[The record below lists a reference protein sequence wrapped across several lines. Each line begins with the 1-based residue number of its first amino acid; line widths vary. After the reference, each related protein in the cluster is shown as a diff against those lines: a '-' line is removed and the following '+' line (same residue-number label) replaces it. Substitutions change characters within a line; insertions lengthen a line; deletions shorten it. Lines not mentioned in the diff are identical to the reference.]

1 VSRKTIAAAAAV
13 VLALLVGLG
22 IALVLYRDHLSHGV
36 QGSSTV
42 EFQPRQAPK
51 PPHIRGAI
59 EWPEFGFG
67 PIRAHVGPSNP
78 VRPPFRVQWVAG
90 GNSLLEFPPAIGY
103 GRLFAANAAG
113 QLFALNTRT
122 GARAWT
128 FATKRCV
135 AASPAIGRAG
145 FGTIYESFLS
155 RQPCGGAK
163 NADGEVVAVSVGAGT
178 LRWRRRI
185 GPTET
190 SPLLDGNSL
199 YVGDWNGKVY
209 ALNAQNGQTRWAF
222 STGGAVKGGA
232 AISGNRLF
240 IGSYDGHVYALNAH
254 SGRLIWRASSD
265 PRLFGHGTFYSTP
278 AVGYGRVYIGSTDGR
293 VYSYGATTGRRRWS
307 YVTGGY
313 VYGSPAL
320 WNNRVFVGSYDHY
333 FYALDAAT
341 GKLVWRFH
349 ADGPISGSATV
360 LNGLVYFAT
369 LAGHTYALDS
379 RTGRQVWAFHDGKYA
394 SVTTEGKRLFL
405 VGYAKVYG
413 LVPLSKSRPTS
424 KNHAARPKKVA
435 TRETRTRRTAKKR

>member
-1 VSRKTIAAAAAV
+1 MPRKAIAAAAAV
-13 VLALLVGLG
+13 VILLLVGLG

-42 EFQPRQAPK
+42 EFQPGEAPK
-51 PPHIRGAI
+51 APHVRGAI

-67 PIRAHVGPSNP
+67 ALRAHVGPSGA

-90 GNSLLEFPPAIGY
+90 GSSLLEFPPAVGY
-103 GRLFAANAAG
+103 GRLFTANAAG
-113 QLFALNTRT
+113 QLLAFDTRT

-135 AASPAIGRAG
+135 ASSPAVGRDEY
-145 FGTIYESFLS
+145 GTVYESFLS
-155 RQPCGGAK
+155 LPPCVGSK
-163 NADGEVVAVSVGAGT
+163 NADGEVVAVSVGTGT
-178 LRWRRRI
+178 LRWRRLI

-190 SPLLDGNSL
+190 SPLLDGNWL
-199 YVGDWNGKVY
+199 YVGDWRGKVY
-209 ALNAQNGQTRWAF
+209 ALNTRNGQIRWTY

-254 SGRLIWRASSD
+254 TGRLIWRASSD
-265 PRLFGHGTFYSTP
+265 PRLFGRGTFYSTP

-293 VYSYGATTGRRRWS
+293 VYSYGATTGKRRWS

-320 WNNRVFVGSYDHY
+320 WNDRVFVGSYDHY

-341 GKLVWRFH
+341 GKLAWRFH
-349 ADGPISGSATV
+349 TDGPISGSATV
-360 LNGLVYFAT
+360 LNGIVYFAT
-369 LAGHTYALDS
+369 LAGHTYGLDS
-379 RTGRQVWAFHDGKYA
+379 RTGRQVWSFHDGKYA
-394 SVTTEGKRLFL
+394 SVTTDGERLFVL
-405 VGYAKVYG
+405 GYAKVYG
-413 LVPLSKSRPTS
+413 LVP
-424 KNHAARPKKVA
+424 
-435 TRETRTRRTAKKR
+435 RRTGRSASTTKDRVRTSRGP